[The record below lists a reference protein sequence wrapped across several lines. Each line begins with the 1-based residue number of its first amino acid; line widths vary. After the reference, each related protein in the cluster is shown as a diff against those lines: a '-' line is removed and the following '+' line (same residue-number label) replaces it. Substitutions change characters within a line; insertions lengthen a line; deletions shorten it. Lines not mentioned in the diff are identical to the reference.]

1 MVKDY
6 PERPNTTRIKILI
19 VLVVVLGVLWF
30 VGVLDF
36 FEEPEEPEGIFVRLI
51 LFFKQNTL
59 L

>member
-1 MVKDY
+1 MVEDY

-36 FEEPEEPEGIFVRLI
+36 FEEPEELEGIFVRLI